1 MLVFSHTF
9 SVIWKFIFPCFGYCM
24 YFCFTQN
31 IFFPQNIIPVFKR
44 FACNM
49 RNNSSHVFGV
59 VWVVESRA
67 TWCYLN
73 PSAKSRRFYVEKISY
88 IFAPKKISYILKQ
101 KYNLVY
107 LPSSKKPFN
116 VCLKKPNFLN
126 RNSFSYWHTHTHTHT
141 HTHKFF
147 FFLWSF
153 YALCKTPLGETE
165 CLRNHYFF
173 AGSSSIHFF
182 KYILVTC
189 RTSRHTTVHHSH
201 LSKLMWLTGH
211 NATPLVPTLVSHPTL
226 T

>member
-31 IFFPQNIIPVFKR
+31 IFFSQNIILVFKR

-59 VWVVESRA
+59 VWVAESRA

-126 RNSFSYWHTHTHTHT
+126 RNNFSYWH
-141 HTHKFF
+141 KKKKKNS
-147 FFLWSF
+147 FFLMIF
-153 YALCKTPLGETE
+153 LCSLQNSLRRNWMLEEPLIF
-165 CLRNHYFF
+165 CWQLKHPFF
-173 AGSSSIHFF
+173 
-182 KYILVTC
+182 
-189 RTSRHTTVHHSH
+189 
-201 LSKLMWLTGH
+201 
-211 NATPLVPTLVSHPTL
+211 
-226 T
+226 